1 MATRVRVIALDD
13 VGLKR
18 GGRPIVTGLTFS
30 ADRGVL
36 LALMGSSGSGKTTI
50 LRAMA
55 GLEPIDAGTIEI
67 DGMVLARGGLPRGA
81 RRRELHRRV
90 GMVFQF
96 HHLFAHMDA
105 LRNVTLAPV
114 HVLRQTRSEAE
125 PRARQ
130 LLDAL
135 GVGARSHAFPHEL
148 SGGEAQRVA
157 IARALAVE
165 PPLLLLD
172 EPTAS
177 LDPARRDELAATLRG
192 LVAQGRTI
200 VIATH
205 DTDFARACADRVLVL
220 DGGRIVREGPP
231 DGSTSKVF

>member
-1 MATRVRVIALDD
+1 M
-13 VGLKR
+13 
-18 GGRPIVTGLTFS
+18 TGLTFS
-30 ADRGVL
+30 ADRGILV
-36 LALMGSSGSGKTTI
+36 ALMGPSGSGKTTV

-67 DGMVLARGGLPRGA
+67 DGIVLTHGGLPRGA

-105 LRNVTLAPV
+105 LRNVTLALV
-114 HVLRQTRSEAE
+114 HVLHQAQSEAE
-125 PRARQ
+125 SRARQ
-130 LLDAL
+130 LLNAL
-135 GVGARSHAFPHEL
+135 GVGARAHAFPHEL

-157 IARALAVE
+157 IARALAME
-165 PPLLLLD
+165 PPLLLMD

-177 LDPARRDELAATLRG
+177 LDPARRSELAATLRA
-192 LVAQGRTI
+192 LASQGRTI

-231 DGSTSKVF
+231 DGSTGKVF

>member
-1 MATRVRVIALDD
+1 M
-13 VGLKR
+13 
-18 GGRPIVTGLTFS
+18 TGLTFS
-30 ADRGVL
+30 ADRGILV
-36 LALMGSSGSGKTTI
+36 ALMGPSGSGKTTV

-67 DGMVLARGGLPRGA
+67 DGIVLTHGGLPRGV

-105 LRNVTLAPV
+105 LRNVTLALV
-114 HVLRQTRSEAE
+114 HVLHQAQSEAE
-125 PRARQ
+125 SRARQ
-130 LLDAL
+130 LLNAL
-135 GVGARSHAFPHEL
+135 GVGARAHAFPHEL

-157 IARALAVE
+157 IARALAME
-165 PPLLLLD
+165 PPLLLMD

-177 LDPARRDELAATLRG
+177 LDPARRSELAATLRA
-192 LVAQGRTI
+192 LASQGRTI

-231 DGSTSKVF
+231 DGSTGKVF